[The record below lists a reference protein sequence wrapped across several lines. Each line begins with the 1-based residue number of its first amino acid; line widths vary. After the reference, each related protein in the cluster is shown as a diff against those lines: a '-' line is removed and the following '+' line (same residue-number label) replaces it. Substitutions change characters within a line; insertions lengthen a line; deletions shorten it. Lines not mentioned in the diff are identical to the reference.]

1 MSSGPQPARPTPADS
16 DTAGAGT
23 GSEPEDSGNSAA
35 QNAAAGASSGGRR
48 RIWSLASRW
57 LARLVFLA
65 SGVPLFLL
73 YLRLSQTAPVNSD
86 GASNVLQGWDMLHGN
101 LLLHGWSMSD
111 VSFYTTDLPQY
122 AIVDALHGL
131 GPDVVHIVSA
141 ATYTAIVLLCVALA
155 RGRATGLEA
164 ATRMLITAGI
174 MLAPQPPQYSSNGVP
189 ILLSSADHVATAA
202 PVLAAWLVL
211 DRAGRRW
218 WGPVAAAL
226 LVGWALTGD
235 TLALYTGVAP
245 LLAIGA
251 ALSYRKLV
259 VQHQPLRSACWELS
273 LVAAGAGGGAMAM
286 IALRLIRA
294 HHGFVVWGPTSFIVT
309 ATTLPRRLLS
319 TAQDVLGLF
328 GADGYGTHP
337 GGGTVVGLVHLVGLC
352 LAAWGAAAA
361 VRHFWRDADVV
372 AQLLV
377 AGVVFNLG
385 AYLGAISLSG
395 AREIAAVLPF
405 GAVLAGRMLGAR
417 IVKARLVPVLGV
429 LLVGYA
435 IAFGHGVTEP
445 AVPAQGQHL
454 TSFLAAHRL
463 RYGLAGY
470 WQSSVATVASG
481 NRVQVRPV
489 STINSRIAAYRWHG
503 KHWEELNSWYNPRLH
518 DATFLVTGVVGYQPD
533 GAPEYKPAETAA
545 LASFG
550 KPAHIYRFGL
560 YEVLVWN
567 ENLLDHLGPGPPLPP
582 ALRHHH
588 HHNPGTVV
596 GN

>member
-1 MSSGPQPARPTPADS
+1 MSSGQQPATPTPADS
-16 DTAGAGT
+16 DTAGAGP
-23 GSEPEDSGNSAA
+23 GSEPEDSGNSSAES
-35 QNAAAGASSGGRR
+35 AAAGAGGGRPW
-48 RIWSLASRW
+48 IWSLASRW
-57 LARLVFLA
+57 LARLVFL
-65 SGVPLFLL
+65 STGVPLFLL

-101 LLLHGWSMSD
+101 LLLHGWSVSD

-122 AIVDALHGL
+122 AIVDWLHGL

-174 MLAPQPPQYSSNGVP
+174 MLAPQPPQYSVNGVS

-259 VQHQPLRSACWELS
+259 VQRQPLRSACWELS
-273 LVAAGAGGGAMAM
+273 LVAAGAGGGAMAV

-294 HHGFVVWGPTSFIVT
+294 HQGFVVWGPTSFIVN
-309 ATTLPRRLLS
+309 ATTLPHRLLS
-319 TAQDVLGLF
+319 TAQNVLGLF

-337 GGGTVVGLVHLVGLC
+337 GGGTVVGVVHLVGLC

-385 AYLGAISLSG
+385 AYLGAISLAG

-417 IVKARLVPVLGV
+417 IAKARLVPVLGV

-435 IAFGHGVTEP
+435 IALGHGVTEP
-445 AVPAQGQHL
+445 A
-454 TSFLAAHRL
+454 
-463 RYGLAGY
+463 
-470 WQSSVATVASG
+470 SVTTVASG

-489 STINSRIAAYRWHG
+489 STANSRIAAYRWHG
-503 KHWEELNSWYNPRLH
+503 KPWEELNSWYNPRLH
-518 DATFLVTGVVGYQPD
+518 DATFLVTGVVGYKPG
-533 GAPEYKPAETAA
+533 GAPEFKPAETAA
-545 LASFG
+545 WASFG
-550 KPAHIYRFGL
+550 KPAHIYRVGL

-567 ENLLDHLGPGPPLPP
+567 ENLLNRLGPGPPP
-582 ALRHHH
+582 LRAHHH
-588 HHNPGTVV
+588 HHHHQHNLGTVV